1 MEYRLRKP
9 QVARVITNLFL
20 SHNGAFTRSKKKKKN
35 QRGGRFSWGEKI
47 KGDGIEIIGSKEL
60 KARQTRMEESGYC

>member
-1 MEYRLRKP
+1 MARLHE
-9 QVARVITNLFL
+9 A
-20 SHNGAFTRSKKKKKN
+20 KKKKKRN

>member
-1 MEYRLRKP
+1 MARLHE
-9 QVARVITNLFL
+9 A
-20 SHNGAFTRSKKKKKN
+20 KKKKKKRN

>member
-1 MEYRLRKP
+1 MARLHEAKR
-9 QVARVITNLFL
+9 
-20 SHNGAFTRSKKKKKN
+20 N